1 MDNTLDRLRHGRM
14 EGAQRLD
21 LSCGLSSFPPEIFSL
36 ADTLEVLNLSGNA
49 LSELPDDLP
58 RLHKLKVLF
67 CADNAFT
74 HVPESIG
81 RCAQLSMVGFK
92 ANRIAQLSPRA
103 LPPALRW
110 LILTDNQLEAL
121 PDELG
126 HCTQLQKLMLAGNRL
141 RTLPDSLQHCHR
153 LELLRISANRLTA
166 LPDWLTRMPHLS
178 WLAYAGNPFCEAD
191 ENRAMAASQAHQI
204 DWSSLRIEQ
213 QLGEGAS
220 GVIHKATWQRDGQPT
235 PVAVKLF
242 KGAMTSD
249 GLPDCEMAACIAA
262 DAHPHLIHVHGR
274 ISGHPEGRVGLV
286 MQRIDD
292 SFRNL
297 ADPPSLASCTRDVY
311 APDSAFELGALVT
324 LAQGLASAGAHLHA
338 HGILHGDLYAH
349 NTLHNAQ
356 GQCLLGDF
364 GAASFLPF
372 AAPAQARA
380 LAALEV
386 RAFGHLL
393 EELLIRCQQP
403 AQPPGMLS
411 KLHTLQARCTLA
423 DAMAR
428 PSLHEVSQALDALV
442 AELPH

>member
-1 MDNTLDRLRHGRM
+1 MDTLDRLRHGHL

-21 LSCGLSSFPPEIFSL
+21 LSCGLSSFPPDIFKL

-49 LSELPDDLP
+49 LSDLPDDLH

-74 HVPESIG
+74 HVPESLG

-92 ANRIAQLSPRA
+92 ANRITQLSARA

-110 LILTDNQLEAL
+110 LILTDNQLGAL

-126 HCTQLQKLMLAGNRL
+126 HCTQLQKLMLAGNHL
-141 RTLPDSLQHCHR
+141 SALPDSLQQCHR
-153 LELLRISANRLTA
+153 LELLRIAANRLTT
-166 LPDWLTRMPHLS
+166 LPAWLTRMPHLS
-178 WLAYAGNPFCEAD
+178 WLAYAGNPLSEAD
-191 ENRAMAASQAHQI
+191 EGRALAASQTRQI
-204 DWSSLRIEQ
+204 AWSSLHIER

-220 GVIHKATWQRDGQPT
+220 GVIHEGTWHHEGGQA

-249 GLPDCEMAACIAA
+249 GLPDCEMAASIAA
-262 DAHPHLIHVHGR
+262 GAHPRLIRVHGR
-274 ISGHPEGRVGLV
+274 IAGHPQGRSGLV
-286 MQRIDD
+286 MQRIDA

-297 ADPPSLASCTRDVY
+297 AEPPSLASCTRDVY
-311 APDSAFELGALVT
+311 APSRTFELGHIVQ

-338 HGILHGDLYAH
+338 QGILHGDLYAH
-349 NTLHNAQ
+349 NTLHDAQ

-364 GAASFLPF
+364 GAASFLPS
-372 AAPAQARA
+372 ASPSQTRE
-380 LAALEV
+380 LAAIEV
-386 RAFGHLL
+386 RAFGCLL
-393 EELLIRCQQP
+393 EELLARCQQP
-403 AQPPGMLS
+403 ASPPGMLS
-411 KLHTLQARCTLA
+411 RLHTLQARCTLP

-428 PSLHEVSQALDALV
+428 PTLHEVSQTLDALL
-442 AELPH
+442 AELNT

>member
-1 MDNTLDRLRHGRM
+1 MDTLDRLRHGHL

-21 LSCGLSSFPPEIFSL
+21 LSCGLRTFPAEIFAL

-49 LSELPDDLP
+49 LSDLPDDLH

-126 HCTQLQKLMLAGNRL
+126 HCTQLQKLMLAGNHL
-141 RTLPDSLQHCHR
+141 SALPDALQHCQR
-153 LELLRISANRLTA
+153 LELLRISANRFKA
-166 LPDWLTRMPHLS
+166 LPAWLTRMPHLS
-178 WLAYAGNPFCEAD
+178 WLAYAGNPLCEAD
-191 ENRAMAASQAHQI
+191 ERRGIATAQTRQI
-204 DWSSLRIEQ
+204 DWSSLRIVQ

-220 GVIHKATWQRDGQPT
+220 GVIHEATWHHDGQQA

-249 GLPDCEMAACIAA
+249 GLPDCEMAASIAA
-262 DAHPHLIHVHGR
+262 GTHPNLIRVHGR
-274 ISGHPEGRVGLV
+274 ITGHPQGRSGLV
-286 MQRIDD
+286 MQRIDT
-292 SFRNL
+292 SFSNL
-297 ADPPSLASCTRDVY
+297 AEPPSLASCTRDVY
-311 APDSAFELGALVT
+311 AADSVFELGNIIK
-324 LAQGLASAGAHLHA
+324 LAHGLASAGAHLHDQ
-338 HGILHGDLYAH
+338 GILHGDLYAH
-349 NTLHNAQ
+349 NTLRNAQ

-364 GAASFLPF
+364 GAASFLPL
-372 AAPAQARA
+372 ASPPQARA

-386 RAFGHLL
+386 RAFGCLL
-393 EELLIRCQQP
+393 EELLARCLQP
-403 AQPPGMLS
+403 ARPLGLLS
-411 KLHTLQARCTLA
+411 RLHTLQARCTLA
-423 DAMAR
+423 DASAR
-428 PSLHEVSQALDALV
+428 PSLHEVRQTLDALM
-442 AELPH
+442 AELPG